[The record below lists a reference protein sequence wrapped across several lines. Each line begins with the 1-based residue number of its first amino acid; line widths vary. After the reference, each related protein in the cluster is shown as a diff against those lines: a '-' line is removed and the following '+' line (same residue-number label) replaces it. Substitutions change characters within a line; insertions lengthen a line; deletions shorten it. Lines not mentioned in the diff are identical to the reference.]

1 MLYFLLGFFIHD
13 FISSLILFFKKEFI
27 YLIDRRLNYII
38 LVFDLI
44 VIIYII
50 FLLKKNE
57 EKQRDQIEK
66 H

>member
-1 MLYFLLGFFIHD
+1 MIYFLLGFFVHD
-13 FISSLILFFKKEFI
+13 FISSLILFFKKEFV

-44 VIIYII
+44 AIIYII
-50 FLLKKNE
+50 FLLKKNG
-57 EKQRDQIEK
+57 EKQGGQIEK